1 MRWFWIDRFTEFVA
15 GQRAVALKHIA
26 LAEPHLH
33 GYLPG
38 YPMMPPSLILE
49 GMAQTGGLLLGERTQ
64 FRVRLV
70 LAKVSKVTFFDIAV
84 PGDTLRYT
92 ADLTRVVDAGAQ
104 IDVSCHV
111 DDRWIAQAELFLAA
125 LPEHFGGEELFDP
138 SQFARL
144 LRILRIDQVAQNPD
158 GSPLDL
164 SVFHADYQP

>member
-38 YPMMPPSLILE
+38 FPMMPPSLILE

-64 FRVRLV
+64 FRLRLV
-70 LAKVSKVTFFDIAV
+70 LAKVSKVTFFHIAV

-92 ADLTRVVDAGAQ
+92 AQLARVVDAGAQ
-104 IDVSCHV
+104 IEVTCHV
-111 DDRWIAQAELFLAA
+111 EDQLIAEGDLFLAA
-125 LPEHFGGEELFDP
+125 LPDHLGGDELFNP
-138 SQFARL
+138 IEFARL
-144 LRILRIDQVAQNPD
+144 LRILRIDQVARQPD
-158 GSPLDL
+158 GTPLDL
-164 SVFHADYQP
+164 PVFHADFQP